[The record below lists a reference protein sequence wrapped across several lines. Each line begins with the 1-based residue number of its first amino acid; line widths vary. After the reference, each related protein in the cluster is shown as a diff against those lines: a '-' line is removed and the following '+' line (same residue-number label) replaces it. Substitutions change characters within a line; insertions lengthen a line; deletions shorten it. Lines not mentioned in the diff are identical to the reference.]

1 MSYNDSFD
9 RETLRLMGAA
19 QRGARSQNKPAITS
33 FMVAKSFILNASE
46 MAGRVFGEQQLD
58 KDAFLR
64 MANLRIEEM
73 PTVANARPFVDDEV
87 DQVVRESARYDA
99 DGRMVPGSVT
109 AEAMLRVILRLHLD
123 EFREFVQGEHVN
135 PQPADDQPEPER
147 EPDRERDR
155 LAEVLRRYGKDWT
168 QCAVNGELQ
177 PVVGRD
183 KELAEVVRVLCQK
196 NKNSAVLTGDA
207 GTGKTAIGEA
217 LTLKIVQGDV
227 PAKLRDAKVLSIYF
241 NALMEREGYQGLR
254 IAVDAVCEAG
264 NVILIIDEIHALNR
278 QVTEELKA
286 PMARGKI
293 KILGMTTD
301 EEFSQFVESNRA
313 FARRIRRVFVKEP
326 SEEDTLEILKKL
338 RPGLEEFHGVRIA
351 DDALTAAI
359 GLSQRYISNRRQP
372 DKSIDLVDEAA
383 SKAAVANQRR
393 VLRED
398 DIRAILA
405 EKTGIPV
412 ERLSTDEAARLMN
425 MEQVLSAR
433 VIGQPEAIS
442 VVAKAVRRSSAGLS
456 NPGRPVA
463 SLLFNGHSGMGKTM
477 LAQVLA
483 EFLFGAEDS
492 FKRLDMSEYQEAHTV
507 SRLIGSPP
515 GYVGYN
521 EGGQLTEFVSKRPY
535 SLILFDE
542 IEKAH
547 PDVFRLLLQV
557 LDYGSLTDGRG
568 RKVDF
573 TNTIVIFTSNLVDD
587 GTFSARQ
594 RIGFGT
600 GAAGGSQAPT
610 GEAIR
615 RHFSPEFLN
624 RLDKIVQFND
634 LGRPALLEIARHL
647 LDDLKE
653 KTRAKGFKVEF
664 DDSVAEFIIG
674 LDPGFGQG
682 ARPIRNAI
690 EQHVEDLL
698 AEKILSTGQSR
709 GRKIRVTA
717 SDGAVHIA

>member
-19 QRGARSQNKPAITS
+19 QRGARTQNKPAITS
-33 FMVAKSFILNASE
+33 YMVAKSFILNASE

-64 MANLRIEEM
+64 MANIRIGEM
-73 PTVANARPFVDDEV
+73 PTVADAQPYVDDEV
-87 DQVVRESARYDA
+87 DRIVRESARYDEN
-99 DGRMVPGSVT
+99 GQMVPGSVT
-109 AEAMLRVILRLHLD
+109 AEAMLRIILRLHLD
-123 EFREFVQGEHVN
+123 EFREFVQGEHAN
-135 PQPADDQPEPER
+135 PQPAADQPEHER
-147 EPDRERDR
+147 DRDR

-168 QCAVNGELQ
+168 QCAVDGELE

-217 LTLKIVQGDV
+217 LTLKIVRGDV
-227 PAKLRDAKVLSIYF
+227 PAKLRGAKVLSIYF
-241 NALMEREGYQGLR
+241 NALMEREGYHGVR
-254 IAVDAVCEAG
+254 IAIDAVCQAG
-264 NVILIIDEIHALNR
+264 NAILIIDEIHTLNR

-301 EEFSQFVESNRA
+301 EEFSQFVESNQA

-383 SKAAVANQRR
+383 SKAAVAKQRR
-393 VLRED
+393 ALSED

-425 MEQVLSAR
+425 MEQELSAR

-442 VVAKAVRRSSAGLS
+442 VVAKAVRRGSAGLS

-600 GAAGGSQAPT
+600 GVAGGSQAPT

-653 KTRAKGFKVEF
+653 KTLAKGFKVEF

-698 AEKILSTGQSR
+698 AEKILSGGQSR

-717 SDGAVHIA
+717 SDGAVRIA

>member
-1 MSYNDSFD
+1 M
-9 RETLRLMGAA
+9 
-19 QRGARSQNKPAITS
+19 
-33 FMVAKSFILNASE
+33 
-46 MAGRVFGEQQLD
+46 
-58 KDAFLR
+58 
-64 MANLRIEEM
+64 
-73 PTVANARPFVDDEV
+73 
-87 DQVVRESARYDA
+87 
-99 DGRMVPGSVT
+99 
-109 AEAMLRVILRLHLD
+109 
-123 EFREFVQGEHVN
+123 
-135 PQPADDQPEPER
+135 
-147 EPDRERDR
+147 
-155 LAEVLRRYGKDWT
+155 
-168 QCAVNGELQ
+168 
-177 PVVGRD
+177 
-183 KELAEVVRVLCQK
+183 
-196 NKNSAVLTGDA
+196 
-207 GTGKTAIGEA
+207 
-217 LTLKIVQGDV
+217 
-227 PAKLRDAKVLSIYF
+227 
-241 NALMEREGYQGLR
+241 
-254 IAVDAVCEAG
+254 
-264 NVILIIDEIHALNR
+264 
-278 QVTEELKA
+278 TEELKA

-301 EEFSQFVESNRA
+301 EEFSQFVESNQA

-383 SKAAVANQRR
+383 SKAAVAKQRR
-393 VLRED
+393 ALSED

-425 MEQVLSAR
+425 MEQELSAR

-442 VVAKAVRRSSAGLS
+442 VVAKAVRRGSAGLS

-477 LAQVLA
+477 LA
-483 EFLFGAEDS
+483 
-492 FKRLDMSEYQEAHTV
+492 H

-535 SLILFDE
+535 SIILFDE

-600 GAAGGSQAPT
+600 GVAGGSQAPT

-653 KTRAKGFKVEF
+653 KTLAKGFKVEF

-698 AEKILSTGQSR
+698 AEKILSGGQSR

-717 SDGAVHIA
+717 SDGAVRIA